1 MKPLFLLFLVAGPFV
16 LQAQS
21 DTESGQEEAMS
32 PPIRIYKYN
41 TGSEAC
47 ADLSDL
53 LHDTP
58 HAMQKV
64 LNENQVT
71 VLSSFRGYDG
81 LMYSLKDLHCKDI
94 PTISIFE
101 VPAESHPLVTELGF
115 QLCSDLQDH
124 GGDCHPESYS
134 DRMLPDKNKEVR
146 RIYKQAEKKQ
156 CQADSG
162 QSVQVMEEE
171 LKHHKI
177 VVFQRYRG
185 IDGLLHS
192 LSCGSDTGEI
202 NIYVIEKS
210 ALAKALSL
218 GYRECAY
225 LEKLGGLCHTM
236 RIP

>member
-1 MKPLFLLFLVAGPFV
+1 MKPLFFLFWFALAP
-16 LQAQS
+16 LAQAIEGNGAS
-21 DTESGQEEAMS
+21 S
-32 PPIRIYKYN
+32 IRIYKYN

-47 ADLSDL
+47 ADISAL

-64 LNENQVT
+64 LNDNQVT

-101 VPAESHPLVTELGF
+101 VSGESYDLVTGLGF
-115 QLCSDLQDH
+115 RLCSDLADQ
-124 GGDCHPESYS
+124 GGGCYPESYS
-134 DRMLPDKNKEVR
+134 DRILPDKNKEVR
-146 RIYKQAEKKQ
+146 RVYKHAENKQ
-156 CQADSG
+156 CQARSG

-171 LKHHKI
+171 LKDHKI
-177 VVFQRYRG
+177 VVFQRYQG
-185 IDGLLHS
+185 IDGLLHP
-192 LSCGSDTGEI
+192 LSCGSETGNI
-202 NIYVIEKS
+202 NIYVIEKL

-225 LEKLGGLCHTM
+225 LERLGGLCHPTTTGLF
-236 RIP
+236 